1 MENLVT
7 LKQESQVNGKREI
20 KFIISGVTDKIARD
34 IAHRT
39 KSIVFNTHFLISKT

>member
-1 MENLVT
+1 MELVT
-7 LKQESQVNGKREI
+7 LNKVSQVNGKREV

-39 KSIVFNTHFLISKT
+39 KSIVFNTHFLITKS